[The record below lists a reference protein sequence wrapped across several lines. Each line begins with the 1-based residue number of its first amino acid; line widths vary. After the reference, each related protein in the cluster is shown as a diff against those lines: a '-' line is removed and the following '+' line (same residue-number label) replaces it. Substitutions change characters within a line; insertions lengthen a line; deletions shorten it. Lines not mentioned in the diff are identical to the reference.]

1 MRIRRLDLTRFGRF
15 TDHALDFG
23 SPEDGK
29 PDFHLIV
36 GSNEAGKSTLTA
48 AIVDLFFGI
57 GQRSPYD
64 FLHGYDTMQ
73 LGAALDLPG
82 GTRDVVRVK
91 RGARLRDASGQ
102 AIDEGVL
109 TAGLSGINRE
119 AYRMMFCLD
128 EETLRLGGESILA
141 SQGELGQLL
150 FSASA
155 GLAAFGSTLTRL
167 QETADAFHKARARST
182 ELASF
187 KTRLDALKA
196 RKDEINVLATTHAQ
210 LVQDRDDAA
219 AKYETSLAERGTSKL
234 RLDEINRY
242 LSALPDLAAVR
253 ALRQDLSSLAEVPQ
267 PPAAWAERLPELIT
281 ADGRLKAASE
291 IASASVER
299 IRGERDGIQVEP
311 SVIAAGPAIDALH
324 TSEARYVAALDIPK
338 RQSELAVMT
347 GSLKKVAERLDRP
360 DADPS
365 KLVLPASLVG
375 RLRGLIDRRSGIR
388 ERLQSARR
396 EHIRA
401 SEAAA
406 AAKQVLEG
414 FGPAKADEASVAR
427 LQLVLDQ
434 ARASD
439 HVARERSARR
449 IVVDLREKLADQVSQ
464 LGPWSGE
471 IDQLN
476 AVRVPTADQ
485 IEDWRGRA
493 ETIRQALVTHGSEIE
508 SLTNTAIELSAK
520 IDAIKVATGLVD
532 DTAALAAR
540 TRRDDAWLGHR
551 HAMDHA
557 TADAFE
563 SALRQDDAITD
574 AQLRQTS
581 QAAELRQAVQAMATT
596 SAKLKRVEDLQSRA
610 LELKMVL
617 DRETAGA
624 LSAIGLPAE
633 MRLSELDRWL
643 SRRASVL
650 DINAALKSASTD
662 LQAAQ
667 DDAAAQ
673 IERLTSALKSAGAA
687 SSDVAFDSLLLSLQ
701 AIVDQQKKQRSDLAN
716 AAKAVETHATEL
728 GARKRD
734 LAEAQAVDDEWERD
748 WTAAIGSCWLGEV
761 PSPPGPDELNQILAL
776 LAEIPPLEVERESL
790 SHRIEAM
797 ERDQEQFVQAVQ
809 SIAGTLGLADDNDP
823 LELASGLRRRV
834 ELARLNDQKRR
845 SKQADLDQA
854 EIAQREAM
862 EGMALHQAEA
872 STLTAFFGVGSLLE
886 VSAMIDQ
893 ANRRSDLERQL
904 KLLGERITAACRSQ
918 SLDAAEAI
926 LAELDQ
932 SQLETEA
939 AMLTA
944 RLEGQDR
951 EAHELHARHMQA
963 DRALAA
969 IGGDDAVARLD
980 EERRTLLVELEEKA
994 ISFARRKL
1002 GIAAAHQALQIY
1014 RETHRTSM
1022 LQSASEAFQTITKG
1036 AYSGL
1041 KTQPSG
1047 DKEILLGVMAAG
1059 GSKLATDMSTGTRAQ
1074 LYLALRIAGYHEFA
1088 KTRPSLPFIA
1098 DDILETF
1105 DDFRSEEACRLLAEM
1120 AKTGQVIVATHHR
1133 HLINIARGICPA
1145 ITVHELPA

>member
-15 TDHALDFG
+15 TDHPLDFG

-36 GSNEAGKSTLTA
+36 GTNEAGKSTLTA

-73 LGAALDLPG
+73 LGAALDLPS
-82 GTRDVVRVK
+82 GTREVVRVK
-91 RGARLRDASGQ
+91 RGARLRDANGQ

-109 TAGLSGINRE
+109 TAGLSGITRE

-155 GLAAFGSTLTRL
+155 GLAGFGATLTKL
-167 QETADAFHKARARST
+167 QETADAFHKARARSS
-182 ELASF
+182 ELSTF
-187 KTRLDALKA
+187 KTRLDALKI
-196 RKDEINVLATTHAQ
+196 RKDEINVLATTYAQ
-210 LVQDRDDAA
+210 LVQDRDAA
-219 AKYETSLAERGTSKL
+219 AAQYETSLAERGKSKL

-242 LSALPDLAAVR
+242 LSALPDLAAAR
-253 ALRQDLSSLAEVPQ
+253 ALRQDLATLTDVPQ
-267 PPAAWAERLPELIT
+267 PPAAWTGRLPELIA
-281 ADGRLKAASE
+281 ADSRLKAASE

-299 IRGERDGIQVEP
+299 IRRERDGIQLEQSVVE
-311 SVIAAGPAIDALH
+311 AGPAIDALH
-324 TSEARYVAALDIPK
+324 TSEARYVAALDISK
-338 RQSELAVMT
+338 RQSELAVIS
-347 GSLKKVAERLDRP
+347 GNLKTLAERLDRR

-375 RLRGLIDRRSGIR
+375 KLRGLIDRRSGIH
-388 ERLQSARR
+388 ERRQSARR
-396 EHIRA
+396 EHNRA
-401 SEAAA
+401 SEADAA
-406 AAKQVLEG
+406 ARQVLEG
-414 FGPAKADEASVAR
+414 FGPATPDEALVAR

-439 HVARERSARR
+439 HVARETSARR
-449 IVVDLREKLADQVSQ
+449 NVAQLREKLADQLSQ
-464 LGPWSGE
+464 LSPWAGE

-476 AVRVPTADQ
+476 AVRVPTVDQ

-493 ETIRQALVTHGSEIE
+493 ETIRQSLVTHGSEIE
-508 SLTNTAIELSAK
+508 SLTSTAIELSAK
-520 IDAIKVATGLVD
+520 IDSIKAATGLVD
-532 DTAALAAR
+532 HAAALASRA
-540 TRRDDAWLGHR
+540 RRDDAWLSHHR
-551 HAMDHA
+551 AMDHA
-557 TADAFE
+557 TAEAFE
-563 SALRQDDAITD
+563 SALRQDDGITD

-581 QAAELRQAVQAMATT
+581 QAAELSQAVQGMATA
-596 SAKLKRVEDLQSRA
+596 SAKLKRFEDLHSRA
-610 LELKMVL
+610 LDLKLVL
-617 DRETAGA
+617 ERETAGA
-624 LSAIGLPAE
+624 LTAIGLPAD
-633 MRLSELDRWL
+633 MRLAELDRWL
-643 SRRASVL
+643 LRRLSVL
-650 DINAALKSASTD
+650 DINAGLKSASTD

-673 IERLTSALKSAGAA
+673 IERLTSALKIAGIA
-687 SSDVAFDSLLLSLQ
+687 SPDAAFDSLLLSLQ

-716 AAKAVETHATEL
+716 AAKAVETHSTEL

-734 LAEAQAVDDEWERD
+734 LAEAQAIDDEWQRD
-748 WTAAIGSCWLGEV
+748 WSTAVASCWLGEV
-761 PSPPGPDELNQILAL
+761 PSPPGPDEINQILSL
-776 LAEIPPLEVERESL
+776 LAEIPPLEAERESL
-790 SHRIEAM
+790 SHRIAAM
-797 ERDQEQFVQAVQ
+797 QQDQEQFVQAVQ
-809 SIAGTLGLADDNDP
+809 SIAGTLGLADTDDH
-823 LELASGLRRRV
+823 LELAAGLRRRL

-845 SKQADLDQA
+845 SKQADFDQA
-854 EIAQREAM
+854 EIVHREAM
-862 EGMALHQAEA
+862 EGIALHQAEA
-872 STLTAFFGVGSLLE
+872 STLTSFFGVGSLLE

-893 ANRRSDLERQL
+893 ANRRSELERQL
-904 KLLGERITAACRSQ
+904 KLLGERMTAACRSP
-918 SLDAAEAI
+918 LDAAEAI
-926 LAELDQ
+926 LADLDQ

-939 AMLTA
+939 ATLTA
-944 RLEGQDR
+944 RIDGQDR

-963 DRALAA
+963 DHALAA

-994 ISFARRKL
+994 ITFARRKL

-1022 LQSASEAFQTITKG
+1022 LQCASEAFQTITKG

-1047 DKEILLGVMAAG
+1047 DKEILLGVMATG

-1120 AKTGQVIVATHHR
+1120 AKTGQVVVATHHR
-1133 HLINIARGICPA
+1133 HLIDIARGICPA
-1145 ITVHELPA
+1145 ITVHELPV

>member
-15 TDHALDFG
+15 TDHPLDFG

-36 GSNEAGKSTLTA
+36 GTNEAGKSTLTA

-73 LGAALDLPG
+73 LGAALDLPS
-82 GTRDVVRVK
+82 GTREFVRVK

-109 TAGLSGINRE
+109 TAGLSGITRE

-155 GLAAFGSTLTRL
+155 GLAGFGATLTKL
-167 QETADAFHKARARST
+167 QETADAFHKARARSS
-182 ELASF
+182 ELSTF

-196 RKDEINVLATTHAQ
+196 RKDEINVLATTYAQ
-210 LVQDRDDAA
+210 LVQDRDGAA
-219 AKYETSLAERGTSKL
+219 AQYETSLAERGKSKL

-242 LSALPDLAAVR
+242 LSALPDLAAAR
-253 ALRQDLSSLAEVPQ
+253 ALRQDLATLADVPQ
-267 PPAAWAERLPELIT
+267 PPAAWTGRLPELIA
-281 ADGRLKAASE
+281 ADSRLKAASE

-299 IRGERDGIQVEP
+299 IRRERDGIQLVQ
-311 SVIAAGPAIDALH
+311 SVIEAGPAIDALH
-324 TSEARYVAALDIPK
+324 TGEARYVAALDIPK
-338 RQSELAVMT
+338 RQSELAVIT
-347 GSLKKVAERLDRP
+347 GNLKTLAERLDRR

-365 KLVLPASLVG
+365 QLVLPASLVG
-375 RLRGLIDRRSGIR
+375 KLRGLIDRRSGIH
-388 ERLQSARR
+388 ERRQSARR

-401 SEAAA
+401 SEADAA
-406 AAKQVLEG
+406 ARQVLEG
-414 FGPAKADEASVAR
+414 FGPAKPDESSVAR

-439 HVARERSARR
+439 HVARETSARR
-449 IVVDLREKLADQVSQ
+449 IVVQLREKLADQVSQ
-464 LGPWSGE
+464 LSPWSGE

-493 ETIRQALVTHGSEIE
+493 ETIRQSLVTHASEIE
-508 SLTNTAIELSAK
+508 SLTSTTIELSAK
-520 IDAIKVATGLVD
+520 SDSIKAATGLVD
-532 DTAALAAR
+532 HAAALATRA
-540 TRRDDAWLGHR
+540 RRDDAWLSHR
-551 HAMDHA
+551 RAMDHA
-557 TADAFE
+557 TAEAFE
-563 SALRQDDAITD
+563 SALRQDDGITD
-574 AQLRQTS
+574 TQLRQTS
-581 QAAELRQAVQAMATT
+581 QAAELRQAVQGLATA
-596 SAKLKRVEDLQSRA
+596 SARLKRVEDLHSRA
-610 LELKMVL
+610 LDLKL
-617 DRETAGA
+617 ALERETAGA
-624 LSAIGLPAE
+624 LTAIGLPAD

-643 SRRASVL
+643 SRRLSVL
-650 DINAALKSASTD
+650 DINAGLKSVSID

-673 IERLTSALKSAGAA
+673 IERLTSALKIAGIA
-687 SSDVAFDSLLLSLQ
+687 SPEVAFDSLLLSLQ

-716 AAKAVETHATEL
+716 AAKAVETHSTEVA
-728 GARKRD
+728 ARKRD
-734 LAEAQAVDDEWERD
+734 LAEAQAIDDEWQRD
-748 WTAAIGSCWLGEV
+748 WSTAVGSCWLGQV
-761 PSPPGPDELNQILAL
+761 PSPPGPDEINQILSL
-776 LAEIPPLEVERESL
+776 LAEIPPLEAERESL
-790 SHRIEAM
+790 SHRIAAM
-797 ERDQEQFVQAVQ
+797 KQDQEQFAQAVQ
-809 SIAGTLGLADDNDP
+809 SIAGTLRLAATDDP
-823 LELASGLRRRV
+823 LKLAAGLRQQL

-845 SKQADLDQA
+845 SKQADFDQA
-854 EIAQREAM
+854 EIVHREAM
-862 EGMALHQAEA
+862 EGIALHQAEA

-904 KLLGERITAACRSQ
+904 KLLGERVTAACRSET
-918 SLDAAEAI
+918 LDAAEAI
-926 LAELDQ
+926 LANLDQ

-939 AMLTA
+939 ATLTA
-944 RLEGQDR
+944 RIDGQDR

-994 ISFARRKL
+994 ITFARRKL

-1022 LQSASEAFQTITKG
+1022 LQCASEAFQTITKG

-1047 DKEILLGVMAAG
+1047 DKEILLGVMATG

-1105 DDFRSEEACRLLAEM
+1105 DDFRSEEACRLLTEM
-1120 AKTGQVIVATHHR
+1120 AKTGQVVVATHHR
-1133 HLINIARGICPA
+1133 HLIDIARGICPA
-1145 ITVHELPA
+1145 ITVHELPV

>member
-15 TDHALDFG
+15 TDHIIDFG

-73 LGAALDLPG
+73 LGAALDLPS
-82 GTRDVVRVK
+82 GTREVVRVK

-182 ELASF
+182 ELLSF
-187 KTRLDALKA
+187 KTRLDVLKA

-219 AKYETSLAERGTSKL
+219 AKYETSLAERGKSKL

-253 ALRQDLSSLAEVPQ
+253 ALRQDLSTLAEVPQ
-267 PPAAWAERLPELIT
+267 PPAGWAERLPELIT

-291 IASASVER
+291 IAAARVEQ
-299 IRGERDGIQVEP
+299 IRGERDGIQVES

-324 TSEARYVAALDIPK
+324 TGEARYVAALDIPK
-338 RQSELAVMT
+338 RQSELAAMT
-347 GSLKKVAERLDRP
+347 GNLRKVAERLDRP

-365 KLVLPASLVG
+365 KLVLSASLVG
-375 RLRGLIDRRSGIR
+375 KLRGLIDRRSGIR

-396 EHIRA
+396 EHARA
-401 SEAAA
+401 SEADAA
-406 AAKQVLEG
+406 ARQVLEG

-449 IVVDLREKLADQVSQ
+449 IVADLREKLADQLPQ
-464 LGPWSGE
+464 LSPWSGE

-493 ETIRQALVTHGSEIE
+493 ETIRQALVTHGSDIE
-508 SLTNTAIELSAK
+508 NLTNTAIELSAK
-520 IDAIKVATGLVD
+520 IDAIKTATGLVD
-532 DTAALAAR
+532 DTAALASRA
-540 TRRDDAWLGHR
+540 RRDDAWLSHR
-551 HAMDHA
+551 RAMDHA
-557 TADAFE
+557 TAEAFE

-581 QAAELRQAVQAMATT
+581 QAAELRQAIQAMATA
-596 SAKLKRVEDLQSRA
+596 SAKLKRVEDLQRQA
-610 LELKMVL
+610 LDLKMVL

-633 MRLSELDRWL
+633 MRLSELERWL
-643 SRRASVL
+643 SRRLSVL
-650 DINAALKSASTD
+650 DINASLKSASTD
-662 LQAAQ
+662 LRAAQ

-673 IERLTSALKSAGAA
+673 IERLTSALKAAGIA
-687 SSDVAFDSLLLSLQ
+687 SPDAAFDSLLVSLQ
-701 AIVDQQKKQRSDLAN
+701 AIVEQRKKHGSDLAN
-716 AAKAVETHATEL
+716 AARAAETHATEL

-734 LAEAQAVDDEWERD
+734 LAEAQAADDEWQRD
-748 WTAAIGSCWLGEV
+748 WSTAVGSCWLGEV
-761 PSPPGPDELNQILAL
+761 PSPPGPDEINQILSL

-797 ERDQEQFVQAVQ
+797 KRDQEQFVHAVQ
-809 SIAGTLGLADDNDP
+809 AIAGTLGLADDDP
-823 LELASGLRRRV
+823 LELASDLRRRV
-834 ELARLNDQKRR
+834 ELARLNDQRRR

-854 EIAQREAM
+854 EIVQREAM
-862 EGMALHQAEA
+862 ERIALHEAEA

-886 VSAMIDQ
+886 VSAMIDR

-904 KLLGERITAACRSQ
+904 KLLGERVTAACRSQ

-939 AMLTA
+939 ATLTA

-951 EAHELHARHMQA
+951 EAHDLHARHMQA

-994 ISFARRKL
+994 ITFARRKL

-1022 LQSASEAFQTITKG
+1022 LQCASEAFQTITKG

-1120 AKTGQVIVATHHR
+1120 AGTGQVIVATHHR
-1133 HLINIARGICPA
+1133 HLIGIARGICPA